1 MSTFAE
7 LQNQAV
13 AELKTQPVLDFFTN
27 QTYPNLLYGQFLN
40 DEQLKNLAILS
51 KSNVQKSYLE
61 NRTENEPTLEELKEN
76 FKNVTYPQRLQPFL
90 RQPLDLNVNE
100 FFPIYATNLRQYEES
115 LKDKANPEQILQRQ
129 YNYTRG
135 NLPDRYASATKNKP
149 VTPIG
154 YEQTDEL
161 IKAGYNPGNI
171 LDATRFKLAMNFF
184 AGSNYTPETANYAVE
199 NVGVVGK
206 RDEETKLSY
215 FGQPNPKFYSNLEP
229 KFAYAIPNNPN
240 NSIAYFADMENP
252 QIVDAPFVS
261 GLDYLEFAAA
271 EGLPIIAEIFAG
283 NKIMQGKK
291 LTNLAQYGI
300 QDIGTLRK
308 GANKLGEYGMLGGS
322 AALTLFGQRLLG
334 ESLGYHDYTLG
345 QMAEETALL
354 GALSVG
360 GQGVIDGFMKG
371 LPQIYKFISGG
382 RTLDTNEMIKFRQL
396 LDERAKQYNEGGTYK
411 NVFEGKDI
419 SIKDINDAIIV
430 IASDVQRKIGK
441 FDPTAAQATKDAYFA
456 DLEKLLKTEGAV
468 NSDYVDWF
476 KQTLA
481 GNTKVRD
488 NFFKAVFDGLD
499 TSMTGATIADEVGG
513 AINSQR
519 QEFVQKGQL
528 IINDF
533 IEEFDSFKQTGA
545 RSAVEDVYSADYATE
560 IRPVF
565 QKLITERTNEYRKV
579 LNEQDVEYL
588 NTIGL
593 SDTPIKRANP
603 QLRAAAD
610 ALDAVNNFD
619 NIVSRG
625 LRAGDRAAKKEI
637 DEVFPA
643 DLRTQLTAYN
653 NNDFTIPELFALR
666 KQVGQYRNSLNTKI
680 PAELKF
686 NDKFLA
692 LENSLDSQILT
703 TARRELSPAQFAE
716 FKIYQS
722 EAFRKMSDTYNPV
735 LTEIAK
741 KNPEQILPYFLNQT
755 TPGTSVNTPLRNF
768 VNHLD
773 QLGAEGQSIKNS
785 LQNDL
790 IDNIRFNV
798 FSPDKTPVEQSKA
811 YFRFMQDNRALVKE
825 IFQEDSVSK
834 FADPKVFREK
844 FLPEIDAYE
853 ASLRKLNDT
862 FGEGDAYNI
871 VSNIFNRIDN
881 TGQAFNQLEQ
891 LMNIINSRGSKKLQK
906 DVTQIFKKYIY
917 DASSTNGVFDFNKFQ
932 NFINTKFSPDEAAG
946 ISLSFRGVANL
957 VMGNRAGDKFVKNM
971 NVLSEMSDRLTQGF
985 YDSDAA
991 VLKSLSESFENPELN
1006 YLKRFIIPPL
1016 TQLGRRVT
1024 AVEKNLRERNA
1035 NFLRTLI
1042 MDASETGG
1050 ELFDA
1055 YVRGLES
1062 NRAART
1068 FLKLYTNYQIRSGE
1082 QYNLTKDYEQSK
1094 YTTREKDIIRNRQEA
1109 EQKRINDLIGQE
1121 QADNIKQILEIA
1133 RKAGVEL

>member
-51 KSNVQKSYLE
+51 KTNVQKSYLE

-90 RQPLDLNVNE
+90 RQPLDLDVNE
-100 FFPIYATNLRQYEES
+100 FFPLYAARLKQYEES
-115 LKDKANPEQILQRQ
+115 LKNRANPEQILQRQ
-129 YNYTRG
+129 LTYTRG
-135 NLPDRYASATKNKP
+135 NFPDSYASGSEPIP
-149 VTPIG
+149 VSTPIG
-154 YEQTDEL
+154 YKYTQEL
-161 IKAGYNPGNI
+161 INAGFNPGNI

-184 AGSNYTPETANYAVE
+184 AGSNYTPDTANYAVE
-199 NVGVVGK
+199 NVGVAGPRNSDLLK
-206 RDEETKLSY
+206 KS
-215 FGQPNPKFYSNLEP
+215 GIPNPKLYNLEP

-252 QIVDAPFVS
+252 KILDAPFVS
-261 GLDYLEFAAA
+261 KLDFLEFGAA

-283 NKIMQGKK
+283 NKINQSKK
-291 LTNLAQYGI
+291 LTNLVRYGI
-300 QDIGTLRK
+300 KDVGNIKKAAG
-308 GANKLGEYGMLGGS
+308 KLGEYGLLGGS
-322 AALTLFGQRLLG
+322 AALTLFGQRMLG
-334 ESLGYHDYTLG
+334 KMNGYHNYSDE
-345 QMAEETALL
+345 QMLYETGLL
-354 GALSVG
+354 AALSVG

-371 LPQIYKFISGG
+371 LPQVVRFLSGG
-382 RTLDTNEMIKFRQL
+382 RTLDTNEMIKMKQL
-396 LDERAKQYNEGGTYK
+396 LDERAKQYNEGGKYK
-411 NVFEGKDI
+411 DVFEGKDI
-419 SIKDINDAIIV
+419 SIKDINDAIID
-430 IASDVQRKIGK
+430 IADDVQSKIGK
-441 FDPTAAQATKDAYFA
+441 FDPTVAQATKDAYYA
-456 DLEKLLKTEGAV
+456 DLEKLLKTEGAT
-468 NSDYVDWF
+468 NSEYIDWF

-481 GNTKVRD
+481 GNSEVRD
-488 NFFKAVFDGLD
+488 KFFKAIFDGLD
-499 TSMTGATIADEVGG
+499 NTTTGATIADDVGG
-513 AINSQR
+513 AINSER

-588 NTIGL
+588 NAIGI

-610 ALDAVNNFD
+610 ALDAVNDFD
-619 NIVSRG
+619 NVVSRG

-666 KQVGQYRNSLNTKI
+666 KQIGQYRNSLNTKV
-680 PAELKF
+680 PAELKL

-773 QLGAEGQSIKNS
+773 KLGAEGQSIKNS

-790 IDNIRFNV
+790 IDNIRFNI

-871 VSNIFNRIDN
+871 VANIFNQFDN

-891 LMNIINSRGSKKLQK
+891 LMNIVNSRGSKKLKK
-906 DVTQIFKKYIY
+906 DVTQVFKKYVL
-917 DASSTNGVFDFNKFQ
+917 DASSTDGAFDFNKFRSFV
-932 NFINTKFSPDEAAG
+932 NNRFTPDEAAG
-946 ISLSFRGVANL
+946 TNLSFRGVANL
-957 VMGNRAGDKFVKNM
+957 IMGNEAGDKFVRNM

-985 YDSDAA
+985 FDSDTAII
-991 VLKSLSESFENPELN
+991 KNMQESFQNPELN
-1006 YLKRFIIPPL
+1006 YLKRFIVPPL
-1016 TQLGRRVT
+1016 TQFGRRVT
-1024 AVEKNLRERNA
+1024 AFEKALRDRNA

-1050 ELFDA
+1050 ELFNK
-1055 YVRGLES
+1055 YVDGLEN

-1082 QYNLTKDYEQSK
+1082 QYNLTKDFEQGK

-1121 QADNIKQILEIA
+1121 QADTMKQILDIA
-1133 RKAGVEL
+1133 RRAGVDL

>member
-1 MSTFAE
+1 MSTFVK

-90 RQPLDLNVNE
+90 RQPLDLDVNE
-100 FFPIYATNLRQYEES
+100 FFPIYATNLKQYEES
-115 LKDKANPEQILQRQ
+115 LKNKTNPEQILQRQ

-149 VTPIG
+149 ATPIG
-154 YEQTDEL
+154 YEQTQEL
-161 IKAGYNPGNI
+161 INAGYNPGNI

-184 AGSNYTPETANYAVE
+184 AGSNYTPDTANYAVE
-199 NVGVVGK
+199 NVGVAGP
-206 RDEETKLSY
+206 RSGDN
-215 FGQPNPKFYSNLEP
+215 FGLPNPKFYNLEP

-261 GLDYLEFAAA
+261 NLDYLEFAAA
-271 EGLPIIAEIFAG
+271 EGPAVLAEILAG
-283 NKIMQGKK
+283 NKINQGKK
-291 LTNLAQYGI
+291 LTNLVQYGI
-300 QDIGTLRK
+300 KDVGNIK
-308 GANKLGEYGMLGGS
+308 KAASKLGEYGMLGAS

-334 ESLGYHDYTLG
+334 KFNGYHDYSYPEMLS
-345 QMAEETALL
+345 ETGLL
-354 GALSVG
+354 AALSVG
-360 GQGVIDGFMKG
+360 GQGVIDAFMKG
-371 LPQIYKFISGG
+371 LPQVVRFASGG
-382 RTLDTNEMIKFRQL
+382 RTLDTNEMIKMKQL
-396 LDERAKQYNEGGTYK
+396 LDERAKQYNEGGKYK
-411 NVFEGKDI
+411 DVFEGKDI
-419 SIKDINDAIIV
+419 SIKDINDAIID
-430 IASDVQRKIGK
+430 IADDVQNKIGK
-441 FDPTAAQATKDAYFA
+441 FDPTVAQATKDAYYA
-456 DLEKLLKTEGAV
+456 DLEKLLKTEGAT
-468 NSDYVDWF
+468 NSEYIDWF

-481 GNTKVRD
+481 GNAEVRD
-488 NFFKAVFDGLD
+488 KFFKAVFDGLD
-499 TSMTGATIADEVGG
+499 NTTTGATIADDVGG
-513 AINSQR
+513 AINSER
-519 QEFVQKGQL
+519 QEFVQRGQL

-533 IEEFDSFKQTGA
+533 VEEFDSFKQTGA
-545 RSAVEDVYSADYATE
+545 RSAVEDVYSADYASE

-588 NTIGL
+588 NTIGI

-610 ALDAVNNFD
+610 ALDAVNDFD

-643 DLRTQLTAYN
+643 ELRTQLTAYN

-666 KQVGQYRNSLNTKI
+666 KQIGQYRNSLNTKV
-680 PAELKF
+680 PAELKL

-703 TARRELSPAQFAE
+703 TARRELSPAQFTE

-741 KNPEQILPYFLNQT
+741 KNPEQVLPYFLNQT

-773 QLGAEGQSIKNS
+773 KLGAEGQSIKNS

-790 IDNIRFNV
+790 IDNIRFNI

-862 FGEGDAYNI
+862 FGEGNAYNI
-871 VSNIFNRIDN
+871 VSNIFNQIDN

-891 LMNIINSRGSKKLQK
+891 LMNIVNSRGSKKLQK
-906 DVTQIFKKYIY
+906 DVTQVFKKYVL
-917 DASSTNGVFDFNKFQ
+917 DASSTDGAFDFNKFRSFV
-932 NFINTKFSPDEAAG
+932 NNRFTPDEAAG
-946 ISLSFRGVANL
+946 VNLSFRGVANL
-957 VMGNRAGDKFVKNM
+957 IMGNEAGDKFVRNM

-985 YDSDAA
+985 FDSDTAII
-991 VLKSLSESFENPELN
+991 KNMQESFQNPELN
-1006 YLKRFIIPPL
+1006 YLKRFIVPPL
-1016 TQLGRRVT
+1016 TQFGRRVT
-1024 AVEKNLRERNA
+1024 AFEKALRDRNA

-1050 ELFDA
+1050 ELFNK
-1055 YVRGLES
+1055 YVDGLEN

-1068 FLKLYTNYQIRSGE
+1068 FLKLYTNYQIRSGSE
-1082 QYNLTKDYEQSK
+1082 YNVTKDYEQSK
-1094 YTTREKDIIRNRQEA
+1094 YTTKEKDIIRNRQEA

-1121 QADNIKQILEIA
+1121 QADTIKQILEIA